1 MRSFPRERVSR
12 RRVGR
17 SAMQTKQ
24 DNGGVVIYTESALCS
39 EVKANGHAL
48 VADEPA
54 ALGGNDAGPTPY
66 DYLLAALGSC
76 TAITVRMYAD
86 RKGWPL
92 ESVTVRVE
100 HGRVH
105 AKDCEEC
112 ETKSGRIDRI
122 ELELEMEGPLDAEQR
137 ERLREIA
144 AKCPV
149 KRTLGSEVL
158 IETHAATK

>member
-1 MRSFPRERVSR
+1 MAVPGRAGFR

-17 SAMQTKQ
+17 SVMQT
-24 DNGGVVIYTESALCS
+24 DRDEGGVVVCTESALCT

-48 VADEPA
+48 VADEPP
-54 ALGGNDAGPTPY
+54 ALGGSDAGPTPY
-66 DYLLAALGSC
+66 DYLLTALGSC

-92 ESVTVRVE
+92 DAVTVRVE
-100 HGRVH
+100 HGRIH

-112 ETKSGRIDRI
+112 ETKSGRIDRV
-122 ELELEMEGPLDAEQR
+122 ELELGLEGALDAEQR

-144 AKCPV
+144 DKCPV

-158 IETHAATK
+158 VETRTATK